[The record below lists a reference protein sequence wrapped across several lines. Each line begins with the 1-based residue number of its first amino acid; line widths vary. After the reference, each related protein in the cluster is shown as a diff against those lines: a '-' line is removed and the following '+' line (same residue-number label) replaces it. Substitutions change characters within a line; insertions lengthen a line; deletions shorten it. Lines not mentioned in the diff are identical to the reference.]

1 MKGKKGIDMSKK
13 KDVDENLTSSVEEN
27 ESLKYEKMY
36 ERLQKIVDS
45 IAEKDSMDLD
55 KVVSSIEEGYKLIEA
70 MKTRLAQAKDKVEMI
85 KKLNVSDSEQEEN
98 DGDET
103 PF

>member
-1 MKGKKGIDMSKK
+1 MSKK